1 MTTTRQNITEGTTPA
16 SRLRG
21 ILGRSAQGLLLGWV
35 VFAAVAAAANLA
47 QRSLLHRAKASPWT
61 VSLAD
66 VQADEARMHTINVV
80 ALTLLAATGVAF
92 VAWLFVEYRRVE
104 ERGGRVRHR
113 TGWAI
118 GGWVVPFAN
127 LYIPFMVVDD
137 VWRDA
142 AGEPGASDRAASIPV
157 VPLWWAGWL
166 GGLFLAAGAS
176 SKAEDASTLDGLLAA
191 NTLYL
196 VRDVIAAAT
205 AVLAIVIVQR
215 VRRSSLPAVSVADAE
230 FWARDRD
237 RCAAPLEA
245 PSGPEAG
252 S

>member
-1 MTTTRQNITEGTTPA
+1 MTTTRHTITDGKA
-16 SRLRG
+16 LAGRLRG
-21 ILGRSAQGLLLGWV
+21 LLALTLQGLLLGWV
-35 VFAAVAAAANLA
+35 VFAAVAVAANVA
-47 QRSLLHRAKASPWT
+47 QRSLFRRAEARPWT
-61 VSLAD
+61 VSMAD
-66 VQADEARMHTINVV
+66 VRADDARMHTINDV
-80 ALTLLAATGVAF
+80 ALTLLAVTGVAF
-92 VAWLFVEYRRVE
+92 VAWLFVEYRQVE
-104 ERGGRVRHR
+104 RRGGRVRHR

-142 AGEPGASDRAASIPV
+142 AGEPGASDRTSSVPV

-166 GGLFLAAGAS
+166 GGWFLAAGANA
-176 SKAEDASTLDGLLAA
+176 KLDNATTVDDLLAA
-191 NTLYL
+191 NMLYL

-215 VRRSSLPAVSVADAE
+215 VRRRSLPAVSPGDAE
-230 FWARDRD
+230 FWARTRD
-237 RCAAPLEA
+237 QWPAPIE
-245 PSGPEAG
+245 GPPGEGPG